1 MDKAK
6 ASAIAEEIIE
16 KIGGKENITVL
27 THCATRL
34 RFKLADYDK
43 ADKEA
48 AGKIKG
54 VVTALVNGGQFQV
67 VIGNEVTDV
76 FREVQAQTGIS
87 GKAEDVIEKDD
98 LKVKILVTRSIT
110 TSIPLFFTFKS
121 SFSMKIGRAS
131 CRERV
136 YHDV

>member
-54 VVTALVNGGQFQV
+54 VVTALVNGGCADCMF
-67 VIGNEVTDV
+67 
-76 FREVQAQTGIS
+76 
-87 GKAEDVIEKDD
+87 
-98 LKVKILVTRSIT
+98 
-110 TSIPLFFTFKS
+110 
-121 SFSMKIGRAS
+121 
-131 CRERV
+131 
-136 YHDV
+136 

>member
-54 VVTALVNGGQFQV
+54 VVTALV
-67 VIGNEVTDV
+67 
-76 FREVQAQTGIS
+76 
-87 GKAEDVIEKDD
+87 
-98 LKVKILVTRSIT
+98 
-110 TSIPLFFTFKS
+110 
-121 SFSMKIGRAS
+121 KIGRAH
-131 CRERV
+131 V
-136 YHDV
+136 